1 MKKFNFDLQ
10 PVLDYRNHEKED
22 AEMELSRA
30 LSVEYEIKQNLE
42 EIANQYLVL
51 KKNMKATFDFYDT
64 VQNNQNKKLLDYQK
78 EELLRQL
85 AQAQIIT
92 AEKRQI
98 LAEIMKKTTALEK
111 LKEKELESYKAAVNY
126 EENEFVDEI
135 STLRF
140 NT

>member
-85 AQAQIIT
+85 AQAQLIT

-111 LKEKELESYKAAVNY
+111 LKEKELESYKAAVNF

>member
-22 AEMELSRA
+22 AELELSRA

>member
-22 AEMELSRA
+22 AEMELNRA

-111 LKEKELESYKAAVNY
+111 LKEKELESYKAAVNF

>member
-85 AQAQIIT
+85 AQAQLIT